1 MGKLHQI
8 LPFTESAFFY
18 FILIG
23 VALLAFG
30 KLLLSKTL
38 KYSYLMA
45 FVSLA
50 YILLYFT
57 KPIQII
63 GLMTYF
69 YLIYLLFARVLKFS
83 GLLLPVIL
91 ISLPMIFMKTLNIL
105 PTEEPGAL
113 HTLATIFQVAG
124 ISFMTFKV
132 IQLYIDEGQK
142 EERVSVLDFFN
153 FAAFVPTLLIGP
165 IDRFARFKE
174 NVNKGY
180 ESMTSELFL
189 DGLNDLIRGLLY
201 KFIIAH
207 AILVMILDQLE
218 NDGTILFHLANMYA
232 YLFYLFFDF
241 AGYSLLAIGVGK
253 MMGIHVPINFNKPF
267 LAVNPKDFWKR
278 WHATLGDWLNDYF
291 FKPIFKE
298 LTTKKRFK
306 PIQRQNLALF
316 LTFTLMGFWN
326 GFELHYILSGMLF
339 GLFSITHNYYV
350 YRCKKEGRDVFF
362 GKLSPR
368 AVQLVSIFLMFN
380 SVAFAIYVFSG
391 KISYLFDK
399 IF

>member
-1 MGKLHQI
+1 MGKLNQM
-8 LPFTESAFFY
+8 LPFTESGFFY
-18 FILIG
+18 FLLLG
-23 VALLAFG
+23 VALLVICKGLFSR
-30 KLLLSKTL
+30 KL
-38 KYSYLMA
+38 KYAYVLA
-45 FVSLA
+45 VISLA
-50 YILLYFT
+50 YIILYFT
-57 KPIQII
+57 KPVQIL
-63 GLMTYF
+63 GLMTYC
-69 YLIYLLFARVLKFS
+69 YLIYLLFARVLKYS
-83 GLLLPVIL
+83 GLLIPVIL
-91 ISLPMIFMKTLNIL
+91 LSLPMIFMKTLNIL
-105 PTEEPGAL
+105 PTGEPGAL
-113 HTLATIFQVAG
+113 HTLATIFQIAG

-153 FAAFVPTLLIGP
+153 FTAFVPTLLIGP
-165 IDRFARFKE
+165 IDRFGRFKQ
-174 NVNKGY
+174 NVDNGY

-189 DGLNDLIRGLLY
+189 DGLNDLVRGLLY

-207 AILVMILDQLE
+207 GILVLVLNQLE
-218 NDGTILFHLANMYA
+218 NNGTVLFHLTNMYS

-241 AGYSLLAIGVGK
+241 AGYSLLAIGFGK
-253 MMGIHVPINFNKPF
+253 MMGIRVPINFNKPF

-298 LTTKKRFK
+298 LTTKKKFK

-326 GFELHYILSGMLF
+326 GFELHFILSGMLF

-362 GKLSPR
+362 GKLSPK
-368 AVQLVSIFLMFN
+368 AVQFISIFLMFN